1 MEDDDGKYKG
11 HFEVPPKSKGGRRSR
26 SPKQIEAFKKNLR
39 PWKPGQSG
47 NVGGTPKSVQ
57 EIQRMAREMTPDV
70 LIMFNDLA
78 HDPKV
83 PPRDRIA
90 AGIAISDRGCGRP
103 AIGVFHGVAETLSS
117 PLMTEAG
124 EPVSAL
130 IIRAA
135 RENRDERALADLGAE
150 ARRLEDKLARDKEA
164 HEASIAEA
172 ADALDRGE
180 DVSGVTRLLLHAR
193 AEKAKRAAAAPPAP
207 ETSSVSDEDP
217 EPGTCSETGQ
227 VGQFSNEV
235 IEDPIIVDSAGIAS
249 STPTAPTGGNPP
261 PPPPKAPPFQAE
273 PDPPRPIPI
282 SGTGTATKPAPK
294 AKRTPPP
301 GAPYM
306 PGHAEFLSARE
317 TQERDDDM
325 AKKVEAARAA
335 GRPQIPMSE
344 LPPDPRPPME
354 VLNFTRV
361 PGGRGIKRC

>member
-57 EIQRMAREMTPDV
+57 EIQRMAREMTPAV
-70 LIMFNDLA
+70 LKMFGELA

-103 AIGVFHGVAETLSS
+103 AIGIFHGTAETLSS

-135 RENRDERALADLGAE
+135 RENRDERALADLRAE
-150 ARRLEDKLARDKEA
+150 TRRLEDKLARDKQA
-164 HEASIAEA
+164 HEAHLADAAEA
-172 ADALDRGE
+172 LSRGE
-180 DVSGVTRLLLHAR
+180 EVDGLTRLLIQAKAANADRKAAEHA
-193 AEKAKRAAAAPPAP
+193 AKPQPAKQPAP
-207 ETSSVSDEDP
+207 TEPEGSFEDP
-217 EPGTCSETGQ
+217 DD
-227 VGQFSNEV
+227 F
-235 IEDPIIVDSAGIAS
+235 IVDSAGNTATTKS
-249 STPTAPTGGNPP
+249 TAPPFNPNPP
-261 PPPPKAPPFQAE
+261 PPPEPKAAP
-273 PDPPRPIPI
+273 
-282 SGTGTATKPAPK
+282 PK
-294 AKRTPPP
+294 AKPKYSGIP
-301 GAPYM
+301 ADAAA
-306 PGHAEFLSARE
+306 HFQARDAS
-317 TQERDDDM
+317 QERSRQNDDYM
-325 AKKVEAARAA
+325 KKRQEAARLDPVRYP
-335 GRPQIPMSE
+335 GGVIPMSE
-344 LPPDPRPPME
+344 LRADVEEGRLNRDQGPLE
-354 VLNFTRV
+354 VVNFTRM